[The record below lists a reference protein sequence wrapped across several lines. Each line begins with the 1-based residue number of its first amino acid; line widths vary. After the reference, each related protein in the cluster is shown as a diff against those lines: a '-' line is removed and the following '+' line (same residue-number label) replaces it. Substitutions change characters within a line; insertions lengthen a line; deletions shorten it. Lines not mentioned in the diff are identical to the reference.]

1 MHKKGN
7 SAFTKGAL
15 KSNLDV
21 SFKNEELL
29 NRIGIQ
35 NPEEMVLQ
43 NDLEY
48 DFKNNSAI
56 HQYQDAK

>member
-7 SAFTKGAL
+7 SSVSNSKGAF
-15 KSNLDV
+15 KSNLTG
-21 SFKNEELL
+21 SFQNDELSH
-29 NRIGIQ
+29 RIAIQ
-35 NPEEMVLQ
+35 NPEEMMLQ

-56 HQYQDAK
+56 H